1 MHERIMQTV
10 DFDSEPFAGFSG
22 DREDLKRFLLLCSS
36 CIRSDERERE
46 LQAWT
51 EYKLARQRRFVAGES
66 SKGSGKQGLWGKG
79 DYIRS
84 LTAPAIDLRGAT
96 LTDVCLGYVDLRG
109 ARMDGCRFVTRNLSW
124 FALKG
129 ALLEYASLRNA
140 SMSGARMMEAD
151 LRHAD
156 MSGVDLSGA
165 DLSQANLAGANLGG
179 ADLRGANLE
188 CANLVGANLVGT
200 NLCGCRVYGVSA
212 WDVTMDD
219 DESLRRDLIVTPTGQ
234 ADVHVDNIEVAQFVY
249 LLLNNPKIRGV
260 IDTVCRKGVLILG
273 RFTAERKV
281 VLDSLRTE
289 LRSRGFV
296 PMLFDFEK
304 PSERDV
310 TETVRTLAGLSR
322 FVIADI
328 TNPKSSP
335 LELQATIPDLMIP
348 FVPIIAKGEH
358 PFSMFSDLRRKYH
371 WVLDPLEYRSAE
383 ELIRVIEPAIIRPA
397 LEMHSQLLVKRA
409 EGLQTRS
416 ADDF

>member
-1 MHERIMQTV
+1 
-10 DFDSEPFAGFSG
+10 
-22 DREDLKRFLLLCSS
+22 
-36 CIRSDERERE
+36 
-46 LQAWT
+46 
-51 EYKLARQRRFVAGES
+51 
-66 SKGSGKQGLWGKG
+66 
-79 DYIRS
+79 
-84 LTAPAIDLRGAT
+84 
-96 LTDVCLGYVDLRG
+96 
-109 ARMDGCRFVTRNLSW
+109 MDGCCFTTKNLSW

-129 ALLEYASLRNA
+129 ALLECASLKGARMA
-140 SMSGARMMEAD
+140 GARMMEAD
-151 LRHAD
+151 LRRAD
-156 MSGVDLSGA
+156 LSGVDLSGA
-165 DLSQANLAGANLGG
+165 DLSQANLAGANLSG
-179 ADLRGANLE
+179 ADLSGANLE
-188 CANLVGANLVGT
+188 YANLVGANLVGT

-219 DESLRRDLIVTPTGQ
+219 DESLRRDLIVTPSGQ

-249 LLLNNPKIRGV
+249 LLMNNPKIRGV

-273 RFTAERKV
+273 RFIAERKV

-348 FVPIIAKGEH
+348 FVPIIAKGEQ

-371 WVLDPLEYRSAE
+371 WVLDPLEYRSVE
-383 ELIRVIEPAIIRPA
+383 ELIRVIDPAIIRPA
-397 LEMHSQLLVKRA
+397 LEMHAQLLAKRA
-409 EGLQTRS
+409 EGLKTRS
-416 ADDF
+416 AAEY